1 VPISRRTDH
10 RKDLGYLIATF
21 GRMNLTVFQKQA
33 PKKKF
38 LEVPLIMTAL
48 LFYAVAPTF
57 LIILSLTIGLISGV
71 CITLLIHN
79 LINIIKIKKVGK

>member
-1 VPISRRTDH
+1 
-10 RKDLGYLIATF
+10 
-21 GRMNLTVFQKQA
+21 
-33 PKKKF
+33 
-38 LEVPLIMTAL
+38 MTAL

-79 LINIIKIKKVGK
+79 LINIIKIKKVGKWKINFRHETKILLNKFVSSNKDLPFFSH